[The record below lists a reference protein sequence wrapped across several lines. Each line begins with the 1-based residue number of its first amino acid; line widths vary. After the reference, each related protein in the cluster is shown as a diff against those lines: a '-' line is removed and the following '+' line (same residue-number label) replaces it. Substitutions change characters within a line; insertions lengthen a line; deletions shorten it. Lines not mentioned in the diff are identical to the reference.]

1 MSTLKHDVFQ
11 IFNDQSNSGEDA
23 LFHDGL
29 LKYAKFNGKFTE
41 TAEKLEGNFTGYI
54 GPHFKVLYK
63 R

>member
-11 IFNDQSNSGEDA
+11 IFSDQSNSGEDA

-29 LKYAKFNGKFTE
+29 LKYTEFHEKFTE
-41 TAEKLEGNFTGYI
+41 TAGKLEENFTGYI
-54 GPHFKVLYK
+54 GPYFKVLYK